1 MADNEHNRARIHA
14 LVERVSIQSRDAE
27 NRVREELRHLIELL
41 REVQPIHKTTAWP
54 VEVITYMAQK
64 QKWRC
69 AALDCPYDDE
79 FRLDTQTHHVDH
91 IIPWSMGGGNETA
104 NIQIL
109 HATCNLRKGAR
120 ASIDDVIRYLQGRIR
135 NI

>member
-1 MADNEHNRARIHA
+1 MADAEDNRARLGA
-14 LVERVSIQSRDAE
+14 LLKRASIQSCDAE
-27 NRVREELRHLIELL
+27 KRVREELRHLIDLL
-41 REVQPIHKTTAWP
+41 REVQPIRRTTAWP
-54 VEVITYMAQK
+54 IEVIMHIAEK
-64 QKWRC
+64 QEWRC
-69 AALDCPYDDE
+69 PAPECPCDVL
-79 FRLDTQTHHVDH
+79 RLDTQTHHVDH

-120 ASIDDVIRYLQGRIR
+120 ASLDDVIRYLQGRVR

>member
-1 MADNEHNRARIHA
+1 MADGQDNRDRLCDVA
-14 LVERVSIQSRDAE
+14 ERASAQNRDTE
-27 NRVREELRHLIELL
+27 KRVRDELKHLIDLL
-41 REVQPIHKTTAWP
+41 REVQPISRTTAWP
-54 VEVITYMAQK
+54 IEVIIHIAEQ

-69 AALDCPYDDE
+69 PAPECPYDE
-79 FRLDTQTHHVDH
+79 LRLDTQTHHVDH

-104 NIQIL
+104 NIQIM

-120 ASIDDVIRYLQGRIR
+120 ANVDDVILYLQGRLR

>member
-1 MADNEHNRARIHA
+1 MADGEQNRERLRA
-14 LVERVSIQSRDAE
+14 LVERASDQSRKAE
-27 NRVREELRHLIELL
+27 KRVREELKHLIDLL
-41 REVQPIHKTTAWP
+41 GEVQPIHRTTVWP
-54 VEVITYMAQK
+54 IEVIIHLAEK

-69 AALDCPYDDE
+69 PAPECPYDE
-79 FRLDTQTHHVDH
+79 LRLDTQTHHVDH

-120 ASIDDVIRYLQGRIR
+120 ASIDDVIRYLQGRLR

>member
-1 MADNEHNRARIHA
+1 MADALDNRARLGA
-14 LVERVSIQSRDAE
+14 LVERASVESCDAE
-27 NRVREELRHLIELL
+27 SRVREELQHLIDLL
-41 REVQPIHKTTAWP
+41 REVQPIRRTTAWP
-54 VEVITYMAQK
+54 IEVIMHIAEK

-69 AALDCPYDDE
+69 PAPECPDDVL
-79 FRLDTQTHHVDH
+79 RLDTQTHHVDH

-109 HATCNLRKGAR
+109 HATCNLRKSDR
-120 ASIDDVIRYLQGRIR
+120 ANTDDVILYLQGRIR

>member
-1 MADNEHNRARIHA
+1 MVEGEDNRTRLRTLMEEASA
-14 LVERVSIQSRDAE
+14 QSRNAE
-27 NRVREELRHLIELL
+27 NRVREELERLIDLL
-41 REVQPIHKTTAWP
+41 REVQPIHRTTAWP
-54 VEVITYMAQK
+54 LEVIIYIAER

-69 AALDCPYDDE
+69 PAPDCHDE
-79 FRLDTQTHHVDH
+79 LRLDTQTHHVDH
-91 IIPWSMGGGNETA
+91 IIPWSKGGGNETA

-120 ASIDDVIRYLQGRIR
+120 ASTDDVIRYLQGRIR

>member
-1 MADNEHNRARIHA
+1 MADAEDNRVRLGA
-14 LVERVSIQSRDAE
+14 LVKRASVQSCDAKR
-27 NRVREELRHLIELL
+27 RVREELKHLIDLL
-41 REVQPIHKTTAWP
+41 REVQPIHRTTAWP
-54 VEVITYMAQK
+54 IEVIMDIAEK
-64 QKWRC
+64 QNWRC
-69 AALDCPYDDE
+69 PADECPDDE
-79 FRLDTQTHHVDH
+79 LRLDTQTHHVDH
-91 IIPWSMGGGNETA
+91 IVPWSMGGGNETA